1 MKELRILA
9 KDGIW
14 CVEHLEDG
22 QPDKEIMGL
31 FDGEHVLPTPYTTA
45 IPLRDVMS
53 AMRRLNPGSRVF
65 SNELVRSKVVHRWD
79 DKCGGCTC

>member
-1 MKELRILA
+1 MKELRIFA
-9 KDGIW
+9 QDGIW

-53 AMRRLNPGSRVF
+53 DMRRLNPAVCSLMSLFAVC
-65 SNELVRSKVVHRWD
+65 SPLE
-79 DKCGGCTC
+79 